1 MSDGWLPALVLFESY
16 GGNWDEYV
24 EAIYQYFRRDFLET
38 KPSFESKRVGLKRHP
53 VEQGK
58 EATFWHLI
66 SEGESESGR
75 VPDIRRCERI
85 RWPRPMIEAVTG
97 GRVRC
102 WRNQRNKDA
111 RVVIA
116 LDDFSYLVVLADR
129 GRYVLLWTAYSVER
143 EHMRR
148 KLRKEY
154 DRSQKC

>member
-1 MSDGWLPALVLFESY
+1 
-16 GGNWDEYV
+16 
-24 EAIYQYFRRDFLET
+24 
-38 KPSFESKRVGLKRHP
+38 
-53 VEQGK
+53 
-58 EATFWHLI
+58 
-66 SEGESESGR
+66 
-75 VPDIRRCERI
+75 
-85 RWPRPMIEAVTG
+85 MIEAVTG